1 MLAKGVRSLV
11 DAGSPVHHLFC
22 DDYCVTCIKHRIN
35 AGPLERVIQR
45 EAGGG
50 NSAVGGAGGRGG
62 GGRGGRGRGRGEPMV
77 TGAGRDLSRK
87 IAGGDATIREAA
99 EAGGDLAREVLRK
112 LNRKHLDHLSTAPQ
126 HATDKPPPPLN
137 FLEGAVARLALDD
150 GLTADE
156 ETLRTLGD
164 EPVLIWHGKNND
176 PPDLGFDFD
185 EASMTQQE
193 DIPRWAAL
201 VAPPGCRPVGRQMHE
216 IRRYD
221 GDATP
226 VIAAWAVGGEGPSSA
241 SGPGGG
247 LQRRTM
253 PKDTGGGGGGGGQK
267 KVAQTDTEQRGGDG
281 TAFSGG
287 GGDEAVSIGGN
298 GSGAAKKKQAARSRA
313 APKPPNREKPK
324 PKPKPASDIRD
335 TTATGATRGSRGG
348 RVDAFPVV
356 GGRKTG
362 MSAQHAKF
370 ASGANA
376 KRKLP
381 SVSVR
386 AIALG
391 RFALC
396 F

>member
-226 VIAAWAVGGEGPSSA
+226 VIAAWAVGGEAPSSA

-247 LQRRTM
+247 ASAKDNAEGHWRWWRRRR
-253 PKDTGGGGGGGGQK
+253 
-267 KVAQTDTEQRGGDG
+267 AE
-281 TAFSGG
+281 
-287 GGDEAVSIGGN
+287 E
-298 GSGAAKKKQAARSRA
+298 SGA
-313 APKPPNREKPK
+313 NRH
-324 PKPKPASDIRD
+324 R
-335 TTATGATRGSRGG
+335 TARGG
-348 RVDAFPVV
+348 RDRVFGRRRRRSRFNRRQRFGCSEKETSGSLPRRAETAES
-356 GGRKTG
+356 RKTETETETG
-362 MSAQHAKF
+362 E
-370 ASGANA
+370 
-376 KRKLP
+376 
-381 SVSVR
+381 
-386 AIALG
+386 
-391 RFALC
+391 
-396 F
+396 